1 MSPQLQTIVAL
12 AVVALAAIWLA
23 RRALVKKK
31 TATGCGGDCGCNA
44 QKVTARLKQR

>member
-1 MSPQLQTIVAL
+1 MSPPLQTLLAL

-31 TATGCGGDCGCNA
+31 TTGCGGDCGCDA
-44 QKVTARLKQR
+44 QKVTARLKQH